1 MKQELKQQFIDALYE
16 VYPDCQVHG
25 TVTRKQIDDVMQ
37 KKGIIKYPSWLTY
50 SHARVERGV
59 FSIAAAL
66 GTAPRANPAPVAKP
80 TSTVVHIHSHQSAHE
95 DSLIPQLDPNY
106 VPFGNYKDTE
116 AIIKSKMFYP
126 VYITGPSGNGKT
138 AMVEQLCA
146 KHKRPLIRINM
157 TSMADE
163 EMLIGSK
170 TLINGNI
177 EVIDGPV
184 IKAMRMGAILLI
196 DEIDAANPNSALC
209 LQAVLEKGRY
219 YFKLKDEM
227 VIAAP
232 GFNVFAT
239 ANTNR
244 NYLSSLELNG
254 IGQIDDLVIDDYNSM
269 LYRRILTS
277 AGPHGRVSPAG
288 ELMVPVGGST
298 NIAVL
303 PDAYYKVGSL
313 QVDGEAVAPAP
324 SYTFLNVTEEHALSA
339 GFAEKLTV
347 SGVPEVWLNRVNPAW
362 TDNFNLHE
370 RVDLDGD
377 GVSTGD
383 EYAMGTDATNSRSVF
398 KLGLGV
404 SDGQPVVSFQTVPEG
419 GFYGVGGVRRY
430 GLFATD
436 DLLSGDW
443 QGVPG
448 FTNVVGAGQPVIYT
462 NQVNEAGR
470 RFFRGRVWLEQ

>member
-80 TSTVVHIHSHQSAHE
+80 TSTVVHIHSHQSTNE

-196 DEIDAANPNSALC
+196 DECLSEREEVRVGTIDNWVPVALS
-209 LQAVLEKGRY
+209 E
-219 YFKLKDEM
+219 
-227 VIAAP
+227 
-232 GFNVFAT
+232 
-239 ANTNR
+239 
-244 NYLSSLELNG
+244 LELDCVYPIVSFNMESG
-254 IGQIDDLVIDDYNSM
+254 KFENDYGSIISDREDDLYEV
-269 LYRRILTS
+269 
-277 AGPHGRVSPAG
+277 
-288 ELMVPVGGST
+288 ELEDGST
-298 NIAVL
+298 I
-303 PDAYYKVGSL
+303 
-313 QVDGEAVAPAP
+313 
-324 SYTFLNVTEEHALSA
+324 TLNAKHPFIVQQNHLYEQKS
-339 GFAEKLTV
+339 
-347 SGVPEVWLNRVNPAW
+347 
-362 TDNFNLHE
+362 
-370 RVDLDGD
+370 
-377 GVSTGD
+377 
-383 EYAMGTDATNSRSVF
+383 
-398 KLGLGV
+398 
-404 SDGQPVVSFQTVPEG
+404 
-419 GFYGVGGVRRY
+419 
-430 GLFATD
+430 
-436 DLLSGDW
+436 
-443 QGVPG
+443 
-448 FTNVVGAGQPVIYT
+448 I
-462 NQVNEAGR
+462 EAGLSI
-470 RFFRGRVWLEQ
+470 GDKIVIME

>member
-16 VYPDCQVHG
+16 VYPDCHVHG

-37 KKGIIKYPSWLTY
+37 KKGITKYPSWLTY

-80 TSTVVHIHSHQSAHE
+80 TSTVVHIHSHQSTNE

-106 VPFGNYKDTE
+106 VPFGNYRDTE

-227 VIAAP
+227 VIATP

-239 ANTNR
+239 ANTKGRGNEDGR
-244 NYLSSLELNG
+244 YIGTNFLNEAFLERFAITMNQDYPSASVEKKILMNVMESHDCVDETFA
-254 IGQIDDLVIDDYNSM
+254 DDLVKWSDSIRRTFEDGGIDEIVTT
-269 LYRRILTS
+269 RRLIHIVRTYSIFKDKKKAVTL
-277 AGPHGRVSPAG
+277 GCNRFDPA
-288 ELMVPVGGST
+288 T
-298 NIAVL
+298 
-303 PDAYYKVGSL
+303 
-313 QVDGEAVAPAP
+313 
-324 SYTFLNVTEEHALSA
+324 
-339 GFAEKLTV
+339 
-347 SGVPEVWLNRVNPAW
+347 
-362 TDNFNLHE
+362 
-370 RVDLDGD
+370 
-377 GVSTGD
+377 
-383 EYAMGTDATNSRSVF
+383 
-398 KLGLGV
+398 
-404 SDGQPVVSFQTVPEG
+404 
-419 GFYGVGGVRRY
+419 
-430 GLFATD
+430 
-436 DLLSGDW
+436 
-443 QGVPG
+443 
-448 FTNVVGAGQPVIYT
+448 VGAFIDLFEKINAPT
-462 NQVNEAGR
+462 NEESSADSDSEINP
-470 RFFRGRVWLEQ
+470 F

>member
-1 MKQELKQQFIDALYE
+1 MKQELKQRFIDALYE

-37 KKGIIKYPSWLTY
+37 KKGITKYPSWLTY

-66 GTAPRANPAPVAKP
+66 GTAPRTNPVPVAKP
-80 TSTVVHIHSHQSAHE
+80 TSTVVHIHSHQSANE

-138 AMVEQLCA
+138 AMIEQLCA

-163 EMLIGSK
+163 ETLIGSK

-232 GFNVFAT
+232 GFKV
-239 ANTNR
+239 
-244 NYLSSLELNG
+244 
-254 IGQIDDLVIDDYNSM
+254 
-269 LYRRILTS
+269 
-277 AGPHGRVSPAG
+277 VSP
-288 ELMVPVGGST
+288 
-298 NIAVL
+298 
-303 PDAYYKVGSL
+303 
-313 QVDGEAVAPAP
+313 
-324 SYTFLNVTEEHALSA
+324 FLS
-339 GFAEKLTV
+339 
-347 SGVPEVWLNRVNPAW
+347 
-362 TDNFNLHE
+362 
-370 RVDLDGD
+370 
-377 GVSTGD
+377 
-383 EYAMGTDATNSRSVF
+383 
-398 KLGLGV
+398 
-404 SDGQPVVSFQTVPEG
+404 
-419 GFYGVGGVRRY
+419 
-430 GLFATD
+430 
-436 DLLSGDW
+436 
-443 QGVPG
+443 
-448 FTNVVGAGQPVIYT
+448 
-462 NQVNEAGR
+462 
-470 RFFRGRVWLEQ
+470 

>member
-16 VYPDCQVHG
+16 VYPDCHVHG

-37 KKGIIKYPSWLTY
+37 KKGITKYPSWLTY

-66 GTAPRANPAPVAKP
+66 GTAPRVNPAAVVKP
-80 TSTVVHIHSHQSAHE
+80 TSTIVHIHSHQSANE

-196 DEIDAANPNSALC
+196 DECLSEHEEVRVGTIDNWVPVALS
-209 LQAVLEKGRY
+209 E
-219 YFKLKDEM
+219 
-227 VIAAP
+227 
-232 GFNVFAT
+232 
-239 ANTNR
+239 
-244 NYLSSLELNG
+244 LELDCVYPIVSFNMESG
-254 IGQIDDLVIDDYNSM
+254 KFENDYGSIISDREDDLYEVELEDGSTITLNAKHPFIVQQNHLYEQKSIEAGLSIDDKIVIM
-269 LYRRILTS
+269 
-277 AGPHGRVSPAG
+277 
-288 ELMVPVGGST
+288 E
-298 NIAVL
+298 
-303 PDAYYKVGSL
+303 
-313 QVDGEAVAPAP
+313 
-324 SYTFLNVTEEHALSA
+324 
-339 GFAEKLTV
+339 
-347 SGVPEVWLNRVNPAW
+347 
-362 TDNFNLHE
+362 
-370 RVDLDGD
+370 
-377 GVSTGD
+377 
-383 EYAMGTDATNSRSVF
+383 
-398 KLGLGV
+398 
-404 SDGQPVVSFQTVPEG
+404 
-419 GFYGVGGVRRY
+419 
-430 GLFATD
+430 
-436 DLLSGDW
+436 
-443 QGVPG
+443 
-448 FTNVVGAGQPVIYT
+448 
-462 NQVNEAGR
+462 
-470 RFFRGRVWLEQ
+470 